1 MQPLPQAAP
10 LTFRRPLN
18 TLRRV
23 LTWVRQ
29 GHPFLRIYEAILFEL
44 LTRSKRIGAVIV
56 LDTYA
61 HVGWVVGRNREQVR
75 VAALDPDEDS
85 ETAEPRTSEAEPP
98 SMLLERLFHAP
109 DAEKTDER

>member
-1 MQPLPQAAP
+1 MQP
-10 LTFRRPLN
+10 N
-18 TLRRV
+18 TLRRI

-44 LTRSKRIGAVIV
+44 LTRSKRVGAVIV

-61 HVGWVVGRNREQVR
+61 HVGWVVGRNRDQVR
-75 VAALDPDEDS
+75 VAALDPDVDS
-85 ETAEPRTSEAEPP
+85 DAADPDVNEVEPP

-109 DAEKTDER
+109 DAEKSDDR

>member
-1 MQPLPQAAP
+1 MQP
-10 LTFRRPLN
+10 N
-18 TLRRV
+18 TLHRV

-29 GHPFLRIYEAILFEL
+29 GHPFLRVYEAILFEL
-44 LTRSKRIGAVIV
+44 LTRSRRVGAIIV

-75 VAALDPDEDS
+75 VAALDPND
-85 ETAEPRTSEAEPP
+85 ETAEQRTSEAEPP

-109 DAEKTDER
+109 DADKSDDR